1 LIAQGLVLIFGVG
14 EEGVSCGSVGKDRRV
29 AGEVGTFR
37 VDRDDGIFLGIGAGA
52 NGSGILGIESKT
64 LPLGSRGP
72 AFAEI
77 GGKGTGRI
85 GLSTSRLAGF
95 AALTFVGAIG
105 ILIFENNQF
114 GGFDKTEEG
123 EK

>member
-1 LIAQGLVLIFGVG
+1 LIFGVG
-14 EEGVSCGSVGKDRRV
+14 EDGVTSGSVGKNGRI
-29 AGEVGTFR
+29 AGEVGTLGI
-37 VDRDDGIFLGIGAGA
+37 DRDDRIFVGVGAGT
-52 NGSGILGIESKT
+52 NGRGILGIESKT

-114 GGFDKTEEG
+114 GGFDKAEEG